1 MNSLSP
7 IRAPRSE
14 RRCNQPNARGAFSLS
29 IRKSAD
35 GRGWWTGLDLNQ
47 RRENPAD
54 LQSAAIDRS
63 ATRPWGLASRGGVFG
78 ERSLACQ
85 RAWQQKAA
93 HGSQTCFPT
102 LPCRKSSSLLKSEAR
117 RVGKACVST
126 CRTRWSLH
134 HEKK

>member
-1 MNSLSP
+1 MRISDWS
-7 IRAPRSE
+7 SDV
-14 RRCNQPNARGAFSLS
+14 CSS
-29 IRKSAD
+29 
-35 GRGWWTGLDLNQ
+35 DL
-47 RRENPAD
+47 RENPAD

-102 LPCRKSSSLLKSEAR
+102 LPCRKSSSLLGTSCR
-117 RVGKACVST
+117 RGGQIGRAPRRERVCQNV
-126 CRTRWSLH
+126 
-134 HEKK
+134 

>member
-1 MNSLSP
+1 MRISDWS
-7 IRAPRSE
+7 SDV
-14 RRCNQPNARGAFSLS
+14 CSS
-29 IRKSAD
+29 
-35 GRGWWTGLDLNQ
+35 DL
-47 RRENPAD
+47 RENPAD

-102 LPCRKSSSLLKSEAR
+102 LPCPKSSSLLGTSCRGGGAR
-117 RVGKACVST
+117 QSYPRCASAVCDAQGCPPTGDFLRA
-126 CRTRWSLH
+126 
-134 HEKK
+134 

>member
-35 GRGWWTGLDLNQ
+35 GRGWWTGLDLNK

-63 ATRPWGLASRGGVFG
+63 ATRPWGLASGGGVFG
-78 ERSLACQ
+78 DRSLACQ
-85 RAWQQKAA
+85 RDRKQKAA
-93 HGSQTCFPT
+93 PGSQTCFPT
-102 LPCRKSSSLLKSEAR
+102 LPCRKSFSLLGRSCRGGGAR
-117 RVGKACVST
+117 QSAARSA
-126 CRTRWSLH
+126 
-134 HEKK
+134 E